1 MANISGNNAD
11 NVINGTADDDRIV
24 GQGGNDTINGD
35 AGDDFILWRYGDGD
49 DIIDGGDGFDTA
61 RFNGANGP
69 GDNIVIEDVV
79 VGGNTF
85 TRVSGDGFSPFSN
98 LVSNVER
105 ITVSGEAGD
114 DTLTITATNASGV
127 LGVNMGGGD
136 GQDILFAGPGVGLK
150 IVARAGDGDDQM
162 TGGDANDRLL
172 GEFGQDMLNGG
183 AGDDFLSGGDGDD
196 LIIGGTGND
205 ALDGNSGQDTINGGA
220 GNDLLIGNDGDDVL
234 NGEDGNDVI
243 HGGQGQ
249 DILNAGDGALDI
261 LLGQDGD
268 DQLNGGA
275 ERDVLV
281 GGQGQDVMVGG
292 AGNDSLNGQTG
303 DDVMTGGAGNDV
315 FIFTPNFN
323 HDVVTDFEDGSDRL
337 RFFKNGVADITD
349 LTISDLNGDLL
360 VSVTA
365 APQNDVLL
373 LGQAGLTL
381 DAGDFIFF
389 P

>member
-1 MANISGNNAD
+1 MAIISGNNAD
-11 NVINGTADDDRIV
+11 NVLNGTADDDRIV
-24 GQGGNDTINGD
+24 GQGGNDTINGN
-35 AGDDFILWRYGDGD
+35 ASDDFILWRYGDGD
-49 DIIDGGDGFDTA
+49 DIIDG
-61 RFNGANGP
+61 
-69 GDNIVIEDVV
+69 
-79 VGGNTF
+79 
-85 TRVSGDGFSPFSN
+85 GDGFSPFSN

-105 ITVSGEAGD
+105 ITVSGEGGN

-127 LGVNMGGGD
+127 LGVNMGAGD

-162 TGGDANDRLL
+162 TGGDADDRLL
-172 GEFGQDMLNGG
+172 GEFGQDMLDGG

-196 LIIGGTGND
+196 LIIGGTGDD

-220 GNDLLIGNDGDDVL
+220 GNDGDDVL
-234 NGEDGNDVI
+234 NGEDSNDVI

-249 DILNAGDGALDI
+249 DILNASDGALDI

-281 GGQGQDVMVGG
+281 GSQGQDVMIGG
-292 AGNDSLNGQTG
+292 AGNDTLNGQTG

-337 RFFKNGVADITD
+337 RFFKNGVADIID

-360 VSVTA
+360 ISVTA

-373 LGQAGLTL
+373 LGQAGLAL
-381 DAGDFIFF
+381 DAGHFIFF